1 MKIFWNDSI
10 GASERGHSV
19 IFLGVDSAKGEETVS
34 FWSSNQP
41 GGYGSKQVPRSK
53 IKRMLFSRLEHPE
66 RLENVAKLPAKDVF
80 LASLEEKSVSPSE
93 AARAVGLTQW

>member
-1 MKIFWNDSI
+1 
-10 GASERGHSV
+10 V
-19 IFLGVDSAKGEETVS
+19 IFLGVDVEQGEEKVS

-66 RLENVAKLPAKDVF
+66 RLEEVTKLPEKDVF
-80 LASLEEKSVSPSE
+80 LSGLEEKSVPPAE
-93 AARAVGLTQW
+93 AARAVGLKQW